1 MINLITMK
9 KTFEELSEQ
18 KFISPAKFCEE
29 IENIVKRNPEFN
41 YIEAII
47 SFCEEKEIEIDT
59 ISKLITKPL
68 KEKIKRDAIE
78 LNYMKK
84 TSRAKL
90 PL

>member
-1 MINLITMK
+1 MK
-9 KTFEELSEQ
+9 KTFEEISQE
-18 KFISPAKFCEE
+18 KFISPVQFAEE
-29 IENIVKRNPEFN
+29 IEKIIKKNPEFN

-47 SFCEEKEIEIDT
+47 SFCEEKEIEIDL

-84 TSRAKL
+84 TSRARL

>member
-1 MINLITMK
+1 MK
-9 KTFEELSEQ
+9 KTFEEISQE
-18 KFISPAKFCEE
+18 KFISPVQFAEE
-29 IENIVKRNPEFN
+29 IEKIIKKNPEFN

-47 SFCEEKEIEIDT
+47 SFCEEKEIEVDL
-59 ISKLITKPL
+59 ISKLVTKPL

>member
-1 MINLITMK
+1 MK
-9 KTFEELSEQ
+9 KTFEEISQE
-18 KFISPAKFCEE
+18 KFISPVQFAEE
-29 IENIVKRNPEFN
+29 IEKIIKKNPEFN

-47 SFCEEKEIEIDT
+47 SFCEEKDIEIDL

>member
-1 MINLITMK
+1 MN
-9 KTFEELSEQ
+9 KTFEDISQ
-18 KFISPAKFCEE
+18 KKFISPSKFAEE
-29 IENIVKRNPEFN
+29 IEKIIKKNPEFN

-47 SFCEEKEIEIDT
+47 SFCEEKEIEIDL

-84 TSRAKL
+84 TSRARL

>member
-1 MINLITMK
+1 MK
-9 KTFEELSEQ
+9 TTFEEISQE
-18 KFISPAKFCEE
+18 KFISPVQFAEE
-29 IENIVKRNPEFN
+29 IEKIIKKNPEFN

-47 SFCEEKEIEIDT
+47 SFCEEKEIEVDL

>member
-1 MINLITMK
+1 MK
-9 KTFEELSEQ
+9 KTFEEISKE
-18 KFISPAKFCEE
+18 KFISPVQFAEE
-29 IENIVKRNPEFN
+29 IEKIIKKNPEFN

-47 SFCEEKEIEIDT
+47 SFCEEKEIEVDL
-59 ISKLITKPL
+59 ISKLISKPL

>member
-1 MINLITMK
+1 MK
-9 KTFEELSEQ
+9 KTFEEISQE
-18 KFISPAKFCEE
+18 KFISPVQFAEE
-29 IENIVKRNPEFN
+29 IEKIIKKNPEFN

-47 SFCEEKEIEIDT
+47 SFCEEKEIEVDL
-59 ISKLITKPL
+59 ISKLISKPL